1 MNFTRTSIASSIALA
16 ALAGL
21 TLLTGAHAQ
30 EVGQHPAVF
39 APRSLPAVDP
49 STFIVAHPAG
59 LALRG
64 GHANHEHPA
73 VTRKALLPKLDIG
86 HYLVQ
91 PPATTRWSAA
101 SDART
106 ATLAQV
112 PVIVR

>member
-1 MNFTRTSIASSIALA
+1 MNLERTLIASSI

-21 TLLTGAHAQ
+21 TLLTGARAQ

-39 APRSLPAVDP
+39 APRALPAIDP

-59 LALRG
+59 LALRA

-73 VTRKALLPKLDIG
+73 VTRKALAPKLDTG
-86 HYLVQ
+86 RYLVQ
-91 PPATTRWSAA
+91 PPATTRWSEGSEAA
-101 SDART
+101 T